1 MKFQCVCLFILYHS
15 NYGGKIH
22 KTQKQKQIDL
32 ISVAV
37 VPSKQKLFV
46 QPKLE
51 FTKCYAKA

>member
-1 MKFQCVCLFILYHS
+1 MKFQCVYLFILYHS
-15 NYGGKIH
+15 NYGGKLH
-22 KTQKQKQIDL
+22 KKQKQIDL